1 MGNLFSYRK
10 KFRGIYTKPHIPKKL
25 YMESRLRPNSRQ
37 NGQDRRL
44 ERNLD
49 GEEFL
54 VMHNAGDGPGQ
65 DQGKTGGLREEGL

>member
-1 MGNLFSYRK
+1 
-10 KFRGIYTKPHIPKKL
+10 
-25 YMESRLRPNSRQ
+25 MESRLRPNSRQ